1 MGYSSGGK
9 HSNKNKDN
17 ALSEA
22 VTMRL
27 VGLNVYSTSYVP
39 MDLKSEAEVTKVVND
54 LAVMN
59 YCSNEAGLHWERQNE
74 KRMAGA
80 RTFQM
85 ENFLLDSHS
94 FPLDLER
101 LAQPTLTQPMVYS
114 LGMCQYNAGEQWLK
128 YITDN
133 P

>member
-1 MGYSSGGK
+1 MAGKRSAEIQEQLSANRSVAEYNCLALLLNSADLPSMGYSSGGK

-59 YCSNEAGLHWERQNE
+59 YCSNEAGLHWERQN
-74 KRMAGA
+74 
-80 RTFQM
+80 
-85 ENFLLDSHS
+85 
-94 FPLDLER
+94 
-101 LAQPTLTQPMVYS
+101 
-114 LGMCQYNAGEQWLK
+114 
-128 YITDN
+128 
-133 P
+133 